1 MAHHTLIFFALACA
15 GNAALAQDA
24 TPQRIVISGR
34 AALLAPDVAGFG
46 DETLAA
52 RTPLQALR
60 IDDSVLLGVGAKNLA
75 ALTQLDAAVNDAYN
89 SAGYWSALTIRG
101 YTLDQRSNY
110 RRDGL
115 PINAETAIA
124 LDNKAALD
132 LIKGISGLQA
142 GVSAPGGLVNFVVK
156 RPTQNLLSARL
167 EVREGGSALAALD
180 TAQRFGVEQSM
191 GLRLN
196 ASVERLN
203 PALRDAQG
211 QRQLLALAG
220 DWRVA
225 PSTLLEAEAEWS
237 HQRQPSQPGF
247 SLLGNRVPAA
257 REVDPRINLNN
268 QPWSQPVVFA
278 GSTASLRLT
287 HQLNA
292 TTRLRWHAATQR
304 LRNDDRVAFP
314 FGCSAENTFD
324 RYCSDGSFDLYD
336 YRSNNE
342 RRRTDA
348 MDTNLQTRW
357 QQGEV
362 THHLSAGL
370 LVSSVRNELPPQAF
384 NFAGTGNIDG
394 TASAPSAAEPLA
406 GGSAISERS
415 VEWYVRDRVVL
426 DAQWS
431 LWAGL
436 RHTALRREA
445 KQSFTTPWLAL
456 AWQATPSTLLY
467 ASAGQGVESVS
478 TPNLTPYRNAG
489 RALSLKADQV
499 EAGLKFAHNGSQ
511 AALTAFAIRRPQ
523 SRDVGACDGTPG
535 SCERIVEGVAEH
547 RGLEVQ
553 AGQRWG
559 AWQASGSAL
568 LLQARRRG
576 STDLTLNGLTPPN
589 VPARSLRATLAWSP
603 TDDAELT
610 LHAAH
615 VGPRYATPDNS
626 ARIPAW
632 TKFDANAHR
641 RQRIGDNTLI
651 WQAGIDNLANTR
663 AWKEAPYQFGHAY
676 LFPLAPR
683 TLRLSLAIQR

>member
-1 MAHHTLIFFALACA
+1 MAHHKLTFLALACA
-15 GNAALAQDA
+15 GTFACAQDA
-24 TPQRIVISGR
+24 TTQRIVISGR
-34 AALLAPDVAGFG
+34 AALLTPDVVGFG
-46 DETLAA
+46 DDVSAA
-52 RTPLQALR
+52 RTPLQARR
-60 IDDSVLLGVGAKNLA
+60 IDDGVLQAVGAKNLA
-75 ALTQLDAAVNDAYN
+75 ALTQLDAAVSDAYN

-132 LIKGISGLQA
+132 LMKGISGLQA

-156 RPTQNLLSARL
+156 RPTHNLLSARL
-167 EVREGGSALAALD
+167 EARQGGSALAALD
-180 TAQRFGVEQSM
+180 VAQRFGAEQQV

-196 ASVERLN
+196 AAAEHLN

-211 QRQLLALAG
+211 QRKLLALAG
-220 DWRVA
+220 DWHVA
-225 PSTLLEAEAEWS
+225 TSTLLEAEAEWS
-237 HQRQPSQPGF
+237 EQRQPSQPGF
-247 SLLGNRVPAA
+247 SLRGKRVPAA
-257 REVDPRINLNN
+257 REIDPRINLNN
-268 QPWSQPVVFA
+268 QAWTQPVVFA

-287 HQLNA
+287 QQLNA

-336 YRSNNE
+336 YRSDNE
-342 RRRTDA
+342 RRRSDA
-348 MDTNLQTRW
+348 MDTSLQTRW
-357 QQGEV
+357 QQGEA
-362 THHLSAGL
+362 THHLSAGV
-370 LVSSVRNELPPQAF
+370 LVSRVRNDLPPQAF
-384 NFAGTGNIDG
+384 NYAGTGNIGG
-394 TASAPSAAEPLA
+394 TGSAPPAAEPLA
-406 GGSAISERS
+406 GGNTVSERS
-415 VEWYVRDRVVL
+415 VEWYLRDRLVF

-445 KQSFTTPWLAL
+445 KQSFTTPWFAL

-467 ASAGQGVESVS
+467 ASAGQGVETVS
-478 TPNLTPYRNAG
+478 TPNLAPYRNAG
-489 RALSLKADQV
+489 QALSLKADQI
-499 EAGLKFAHNGSQ
+499 EGGLKFAHNGTQ

-535 SCERIVEGVAEH
+535 SCERTIDGVAAH
-547 RGLEVQ
+547 RGLEAQ

-559 AWQASGSAL
+559 AWRASGSAL

-576 STDLTLNGLTPPN
+576 SSEPALNGLTPPN

-603 TDDAELT
+603 NDDAELAV
-610 LHAAH
+610 HAAH
-615 VGPRYATPDNS
+615 EGPRYATPDNS

-632 TKFDANAHR
+632 TKFDATAR
-641 RQRIGDNTLI
+641 WQQRMGENTLI
-651 WQAGIDNLANTR
+651 WQAGIDNLGNTR
-663 AWKEAPYQFGHAY
+663 AWKESPYQFGHAY

-683 TLRLSLAIQR
+683 SLRLSLSVQQ

>member
-1 MAHHTLIFFALACA
+1 MAHHTLTFLALACA
-15 GNAALAQDA
+15 GTFTCAQDA
-24 TPQRIVISGR
+24 PQRIVISGR

-46 DETLAA
+46 DETPAA

-75 ALTQLDAAVNDAYN
+75 ALTQLDAAVSDAYN

-115 PINAETAIA
+115 PINAETAIG
-124 LDNKAALD
+124 LDNKAALEV
-132 LIKGISGLQA
+132 IKGISGLQA

-156 RPTQNLLSARL
+156 RPHHKLLSARL
-167 EVREGGSALAALD
+167 ETRDSGSVLAAVD
-180 TAQRFGVEQSM
+180 ASQRFGAEQSM

-196 ASVERLN
+196 AAAEHLN
-203 PALRDAQG
+203 PALRNAQG
-211 QRQLLALAG
+211 QRKLLALAG

-257 REVDPRINLNN
+257 REIDPRINLNN
-268 QPWSQPVVFA
+268 QAWTQPVVFA

-314 FGCSAENTFD
+314 YGCSAESTFD

-336 YRSNNE
+336 YRSDNE

-348 MDTNLQTRW
+348 MDTSLQTRW
-357 QQGEV
+357 QHGNM
-362 THHLSAGL
+362 THHLSAGV
-370 LVSSVRNELPPQAF
+370 LVSRVRNDLPPQAF
-384 NFAGTGNIDG
+384 NYAGTGQIDG
-394 TASAPSAAEPLA
+394 SVSAPPAAEPLA
-406 GGSAISERS
+406 GGSNTSERS
-415 VEWYVRDRVVL
+415 TEWYLRDRIVF
-426 DAQWS
+426 DDQWS

-445 KQSFTTPWLAL
+445 QQSFTTPWLAL
-456 AWQATPSTLLY
+456 AWQATPHALLY
-467 ASAGQGVESVS
+467 ASAGQGVETVS
-478 TPNLTPYRNAG
+478 TPNLAPYRNAG

-499 EAGLKFAHNGSQ
+499 EAGLKFAHNGSH
-511 AALTAFAIRRPQ
+511 AALTLFAIRRPQ
-523 SRDVGACDGTPG
+523 SRDVGACDGTPD
-535 SCERIVEGVAEH
+535 SCERIIDGVAQH

-559 AWQASGSAL
+559 AWHALGSGL
-568 LLQARRRG
+568 LLQARRRA
-576 STDLTLNGLTPPN
+576 SNDPTLNGLAPSN
-589 VPARSLRATLAWSP
+589 VPSRSLRASLAWSP
-603 TDDAELT
+603 SDDAELA

-615 VGPRYATPDNS
+615 EGPRYVTPDNS

-632 TKFDANAHR
+632 TKLDATAR
-641 RQRIGDNTLI
+641 WRQRVGDNTLI
-651 WQAGIDNLANTR
+651 WQAGVDNLSNTR
-663 AWKEAPYQFGHAY
+663 AWKESPYQFGHAY

-683 TLRLSLAIQR
+683 GLRLSLAIQR